1 LQDLCSLTHPTTDLS
16 MTTDI
21 IVSGSQNQPLCV
33 QITSLAEE
41 FLLDK
46 VTDWKDR
53 LIFWEIE
60 RGLLLSYL

>member
-1 LQDLCSLTHPTTDLS
+1 